1 MVIDFISCALRRE
14 RPEENLQRT
23 GEQLTPIRE
32 DTESKVYASNVR
44 EKGLRVVFAGNTTRW
59 HRNGIMK
66 ELWGKSTSELMPFEI
81 VSTGISGLSLQRRL
95 G

>member
-59 HRNGIMK
+59 HGNGIMK
-66 ELWGKSTSELMPFEI
+66 ERLVEFRGYEREAREQRRGLWGKSI
-81 VSTGISGLSLQRRL
+81 
-95 G
+95 